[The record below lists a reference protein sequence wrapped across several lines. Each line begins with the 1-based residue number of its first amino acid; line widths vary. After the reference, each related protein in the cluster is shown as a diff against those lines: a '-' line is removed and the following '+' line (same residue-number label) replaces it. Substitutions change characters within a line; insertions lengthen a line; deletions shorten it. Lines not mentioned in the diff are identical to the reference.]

1 VTTTPTTTTRDQ
13 VTSRNLLDHLKKH
26 VPFTYALLLTSVPRG
41 DLQVAQPTNV
51 AEPML
56 RAYNEGLHAEDRLT
70 WQAIFR
76 NQVLT
81 PADLWEGDGYHQ
93 SAFYQQLL
101 QPMGLVYALAAPL
114 ASPVLDGYPGAVLLF
129 RMQDHGEFTPADAQ
143 KLEELVRKFDEQ
155 QAQSRTGR
163 RAGAAGPRPV
173 LFDRPPAHLF
183 VVDSDG
189 RFIFPPEAE
198 ESIDPGL
205 RNQMLEQAK
214 RFAQT
219 MNGHTTHADRLQL
232 ADSHGDQ
239 WPFRVVSHKHYP
251 AFGHGAFTVL
261 CMQPDCIEW
270 GGVRPQDFGADP
282 ELSRLIPALKFMQ
295 QEFRRGPSLS
305 EISGTVSLSPFH
317 FHRRFTELLGLTPK
331 QYMLACQIH
340 EAKSELLA
348 GEKELVQIAKD
359 CGFAHQSHFTSRFK
373 QATGLTPTRWRRLA
387 ADLAKAAR
395 D

>member
-1 VTTTPTTTTRDQ
+1 MTTTPTTTTRDQ

-114 ASPVLDGYPGAVLLF
+114 ASPVLDGYPVPSCCSAC
-129 RMQDHGEFTPADAQ
+129 RTTASSPPPTP
-143 KLEELVRKFDEQ
+143 RS
-155 QAQSRTGR
+155 SRSSSASSTSSR
-163 RAGAAGPRPV
+163 PSPAPAAGPAPAARGRSCSTARRPTCSSWT
-173 LFDRPPAHLF
+173 LIRA
-183 VVDSDG
+183 SC
-189 RFIFPPEAE
+189 FPPEAE

-251 AFGHGAFTVL
+251 ALGTARSPSSACSPTASSGA
-261 CMQPDCIEW
+261 
-270 GGVRPQDFGADP
+270 A
-282 ELSRLIPALKFMQ
+282 SA
-295 QEFRRGPSLS
+295 RRT
-305 EISGTVSLSPFH
+305 SG
-317 FHRRFTELLGLTPK
+317 
-331 QYMLACQIH
+331 
-340 EAKSELLA
+340 
-348 GEKELVQIAKD
+348 
-359 CGFAHQSHFTSRFK
+359 
-373 QATGLTPTRWRRLA
+373 PTRSSPG
-387 ADLAKAAR
+387 
-395 D
+395 